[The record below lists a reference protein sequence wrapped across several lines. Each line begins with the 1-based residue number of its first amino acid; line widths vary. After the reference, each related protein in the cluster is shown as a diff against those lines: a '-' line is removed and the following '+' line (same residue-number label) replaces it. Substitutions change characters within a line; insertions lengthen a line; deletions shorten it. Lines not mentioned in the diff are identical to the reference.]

1 MLLLAFMGQVMF
13 SVAAYLFVAQSPWW
27 ILSAGICL
35 NGLIGYLFYQRAQQR
50 KIDDRSLEQGLLSLM
65 DSDFSVSIPIDN
77 SKNRHA
83 VFELFNLCADK
94 LRKERQ
100 HLYQREMLLDK
111 VLNTSP
117 VVTFLVDAN
126 QKVIFANR
134 AAELMFNHGDS
145 ILGYHWSDVCVNLNP
160 DFVQA
165 LNQNGESIFTLK
177 NAQGEEQAWH
187 LAKSGVR
194 IHQANNTLYL
204 LKSITSELSRQ
215 EVQTWKKVIRVISHE
230 LNNSIA
236 PISSMCHSGQLL
248 AQNLDEPRLD
258 RVFSS
263 ISRRI
268 GHLNEFIKGYGA
280 LSKLKM
286 PDKHPVDWKTL
297 LEQIGTLYKFTLV
310 TNIPNVLVNADE
322 HQIEQVLINIL
333 KNAHEAY
340 SEQSTEKVVSLSI
353 QVDDQTGLYIEISD
367 NGPGMAPEVLENALL
382 PFYSTKHAG
391 TGLGLALCREIID
404 AHHGKLSFRNRKY
417 GGLAVTIFLPFS

>member
-322 HQIEQVLINIL
+322 HQVEQVLINIL